1 MTRQEVQIPADGGQ
15 IAAYVYRPQVTGGG
29 TACIVMAHGFTGTR
43 DDGLPDYAEAF
54 CAAGHTV
61 VLFDYRHFGASTGE
75 PRQLLDIAEQRRDY
89 HTVIAWARHLDGVDP
104 NRIVVWGSSFSGGHV
119 LAVAAEDPRIAAVIA
134 QAPFTDALATL
145 REIPPRN
152 IPLLLIAAVR
162 DQVGAWRGRPPHTVA
177 AVGSPGTVA
186 ALTSPDAKPGF
197 EAILGPNSLWRNEFA
212 ARLMFTFAFNR
223 PGRKAAKLR
232 MPVLLC
238 VCDDDVVTPPGP
250 SVEAAHRAPRGELRR
265 YPYGHFDI
273 YHDPKARADQLEF
286 LARVVG
292 DRTA

>member
-197 EAILGPNSLWRNEFA
+197 EAILGPPHVHVRVQPARPQGRETADAGA
-212 ARLMFTFAFNR
+212 AVCLRRRRRHPAGTV
-223 PGRKAAKLR
+223 GR
-232 MPVLLC
+232 
-238 VCDDDVVTPPGP
+238 GG
-250 SVEAAHRAPRGELRR
+250 APR
-265 YPYGHFDI
+265 P
-273 YHDPKARADQLEF
+273 PW
-286 LARVVG
+286 
-292 DRTA
+292 RTAPLPVRPFRHLSRPEGQGRPAGVPGARRR